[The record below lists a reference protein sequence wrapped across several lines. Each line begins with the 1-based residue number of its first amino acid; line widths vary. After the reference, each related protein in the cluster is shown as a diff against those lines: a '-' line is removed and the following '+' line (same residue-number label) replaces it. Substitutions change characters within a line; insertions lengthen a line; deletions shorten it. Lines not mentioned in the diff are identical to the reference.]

1 MACIKKLAGA
11 LAFDCDSGTMGF
23 KDALFINREDI
34 LSFSVDGS
42 NQATIAM
49 VGGSKAYKIDTVK
62 RSLVVSETLRVN
74 ESAPNGFSH
83 EAVINIFSKGDREVQ
98 NAIRNA
104 SIVIVARGN
113 NNQVRVYGLYYGLR
127 ASASAESSHDNGGW
141 SQFTMSTPE
150 GVIGEDSLRMSDD
163 AYYTLYGA
171 AVGG

>member
-1 MACIKKLAGA
+1 MACIKKLTSA

-23 KDALFINREDI
+23 KDALFLNMADI
-34 LSFSVDGS
+34 ASFSVVAPNMAS
-42 NQATIAM
+42 ITIA
-49 VGGSKAYKIDTVK
+49 GGGKAYKIDTVK

-104 SIVIVARGN
+104 SIVLVARGN
-113 NNQVRVYGLYYGLR
+113 DDLVRVYGLYYGLK

-150 GVIGEDSLRMSDD
+150 GVIGEDSLYMTKD
-163 AYYTLYGA
+163 AYEALYKA
-171 AVGG
+171 AVG

>member
-1 MACIKKLAGA
+1 MACIKKLTSA

-23 KDALFINREDI
+23 KDALFLNKADI
-34 LSFSVDGS
+34 ASFSVVDTNKAS
-42 NQATIAM
+42 IAIA
-49 VGGSKAYKIDTVK
+49 GGGKAYKIDTVK

-83 EAVINIFSKGDREVQ
+83 EAVINIFSKGNREVQ

-104 SIVIVARGN
+104 SIVLVTRGN
-113 NNQVRVYGLYYGLR
+113 DGQIRVYGLYYGLK

-150 GVIGEDSLRMSDD
+150 GVIGEDSLYMTTD
-163 AYYTLYGA
+163 AYETLYNA
-171 AVGG
+171 AVG

>member
-1 MACIKKLAGA
+1 
-11 LAFDCDSGTMGF
+11 MGF
-23 KDALFINREDI
+23 KDALFLNSADI
-34 LSFSVDGS
+34 ASFSVAGA
-42 NQATIAM
+42 NQVSIAIA
-49 VGGSKAYKIDTVK
+49 GGGKAYKIDTVK

-104 SIVIVARGN
+104 SIVLVARGN
-113 NNQVRVYGLYYGLR
+113 DGQIRVYGLYYGLK

-150 GVIGEDSLRMSDD
+150 GVIGEDSLYMTAA
-163 AYYTLYGA
+163 AYETLYNA
-171 AVGG
+171 AIG

>member
-1 MACIKKLAGA
+1 MACIKKLASA

-23 KDALFINREDI
+23 KDAFYINREDI
-34 LSFSVDGS
+34 ASFSVFGI
-42 NQATIAM
+42 NEATISIA
-49 VGGSKAYKIDTVK
+49 GGGKAYKIDTVK

-83 EAVINIFSKGDREVQ
+83 EAVINIFSKGNREVQ

-104 SIVIVARGN
+104 SIVLVARGN
-113 NNQVRVYGLYYGLR
+113 DGQIRVYGLYYGLK

-150 GVIGEDSLRMSDD
+150 GVIGEDSLYMTAA
-163 AYYTLYGA
+163 AYETLYNA
-171 AVGG
+171 AVG

>member
-1 MACIKKLAGA
+1 MACIKKLTSA

-23 KDALFINREDI
+23 KDALFLNMADI
-34 LSFSVDGS
+34 ASFSVVGA
-42 NQATIAM
+42 NKAFIAIA
-49 VGGSKAYKIDTVK
+49 GGGKAYKIDTVK

-104 SIVIVARGN
+104 SIVLVARGN
-113 NNQVRVYGLYYGLR
+113 DGQIRVYGLYYGLK

-150 GVIGEDSLRMSDD
+150 GVIGEDSLYMD
-163 AYYTLYGA
+163 AAAYETLYNA
-171 AVGG
+171 AIG

>member
-1 MACIKKLAGA
+1 MACIKKLASA

-23 KDALFINREDI
+23 KDALFMNREDI
-34 LSFSVDGS
+34 SSFSVDGS
-42 NQATIAM
+42 NQATIAIA
-49 VGGSKAYKIDTVK
+49 GGGKAYKIDTVK

-83 EAVINIFSKGDREVQ
+83 EAVINIFSKGNREVQ

-104 SIVIVARGN
+104 SIVLVTRGN
-113 NNQVRVYGLYYGLR
+113 DGRIRVYGLYYGLK

-150 GVIGEDSLRMSDD
+150 GVIGEDSLHMTAA
-163 AYYTLYGA
+163 AYETLYNA
-171 AVGG
+171 AVG

>member
-1 MACIKKLAGA
+1 MACIKKLTSA

-23 KDALFINREDI
+23 KDALFLNSADI
-34 LSFSVDGS
+34 ASFSVAGA
-42 NQATIAM
+42 NQVSITIA
-49 VGGSKAYKIDTVK
+49 GGGKAYKIDTVK

-74 ESAPNGFSH
+74 ESAPNAFSH

-104 SIVIVARGN
+104 SIVLVARGN
-113 NNQVRVYGLYYGLR
+113 DGQIRVYGLYYGLK

-150 GVIGEDSLRMSDD
+150 GVIGEDSLYMTAA
-163 AYYTLYGA
+163 AYETLYNA
-171 AVGG
+171 AIG

>member
-23 KDALFINREDI
+23 KDALFMNREDI
-34 LSFSVDGS
+34 SSFSVDGS

-49 VGGSKAYKIDTVK
+49 AGGSSAYKIDTVK

-104 SIVIVARGN
+104 SIVLVARGN
-113 NNQVRVYGLYYGLR
+113 DGQIRVYGLYYGLSAT
-127 ASASAESSHDNGGW
+127 ASDMSTHENGGW
-141 SQFTMSTPE
+141 TTTTLETPE
-150 GVIGEDSLRMSDD
+150 NVIGEDTLTLAKAVWDSLY
-163 AYYTLYGA
+163 AA
-171 AVGG
+171 AVG

>member
-1 MACIKKLAGA
+1 MACIKKLASA

-23 KDALFINREDI
+23 KDAFYINREDI
-34 LSFSVDGS
+34 ASFSVFGI
-42 NQATIAM
+42 NEATISIA
-49 VGGSKAYKIDTVK
+49 GGGKAYKIDTVK

-83 EAVINIFSKGDREVQ
+83 EAVINIFSKGNREVQ

-104 SIVIVARGN
+104 SIVLVARGN
-113 NNQVRVYGLYYGLR
+113 DGQIRVYGLYYGLK

-150 GVIGEDSLRMSDD
+150 GVVGEDSLHMTAA
-163 AYYTLYGA
+163 AYETLYNA
-171 AVGG
+171 AVG

>member
-1 MACIKKLAGA
+1 MACIKKLTSA

-23 KDALFINREDI
+23 KDALFLNMADI
-34 LSFSVDGS
+34 ASFSVVGA
-42 NQATIAM
+42 NQASIAIA
-49 VGGSKAYKIDTVK
+49 GGGKAYRIDTVK

-104 SIVIVARGN
+104 SIVLVARGN
-113 NNQVRVYGLYYGLR
+113 DGQIRVYGLYYGLK

-150 GVIGEDSLRMSDD
+150 GVVGEDSLHMTTAD
-163 AYYTLYGA
+163 YETLYNA
-171 AVGG
+171 AVG

>member
-23 KDALFINREDI
+23 KDALFMNREDI
-34 LSFSVDGS
+34 SSFSVDGS

-49 VGGSKAYKIDTVK
+49 AGGSSAYKIDTVK

-83 EAVINIFSKGDREVQ
+83 EAVINIFSKGNREVQ

-104 SIVIVARGN
+104 SIVLVARGN
-113 NNQVRVYGLYYGLR
+113 DGQIRVYGLYYGLK

-150 GVIGEDSLRMSDD
+150 GVIGEDSLHMAAA
-163 AYYTLYGA
+163 AYETLYNA
-171 AVGG
+171 AVG